1 MWVTLAGRRPKYNG
15 QLVSAAGADGRHLY
29 LFATCFVTGCV
40 SEIRSLLRITK
51 RRMAM
56 RSWTGSPVAQGE
68 TGVRRTHFLFLSRV
82 LSSFLFSLHFYYFHA
97 SCCVIHSAR
106 VLSFLVVVAVSLR
119 FRYSHLKALECEL
132 CLFFIVPVRDP
143 RTGERVDHAIFTCF
157 KKFYLLFFCSALFVY
172 RTVTHDNVEV
182 GQCSLFSSTKS
193 ASIEKFDWN
202 RNKNL

>member
-15 QLVSAAGADGRHLY
+15 QLVRAAGADGRHLY

-82 LSSFLFSLHFYYFHA
+82 LSSFFFRFTFIIFTRRAALYT
-97 SCCVIHSAR
+97 AR
-106 VLSFLVVVAVSLR
+106 VFSAFL
-119 FRYSHLKALECEL
+119 
-132 CLFFIVPVRDP
+132 
-143 RTGERVDHAIFTCF
+143 
-157 KKFYLLFFCSALFVY
+157 LLLLYHFVF
-172 RTVTHDNVEV
+172 VTR
-182 GQCSLFSSTKS
+182 
-193 ASIEKFDWN
+193 I
-202 RNKNL
+202 